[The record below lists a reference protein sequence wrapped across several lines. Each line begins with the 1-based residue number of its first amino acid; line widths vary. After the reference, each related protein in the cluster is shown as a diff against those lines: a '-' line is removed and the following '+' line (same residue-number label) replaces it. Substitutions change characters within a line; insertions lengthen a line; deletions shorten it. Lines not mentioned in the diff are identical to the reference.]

1 MRGWR
6 VDWGSDR
13 ARAVQ
18 QPLPFADHRSLAEVF
33 AAEVFEHC
41 RGCGGKLGAAL
52 GRPHD
57 FCRRCGGEVRG
68 AGNIVRVG
76 EDGRGG
82 GADG

>member
-6 VDWGSDR
+6 VDWGEDR
-13 ARAVQ
+13 PRAVR
-18 QPLPFADHRSLAEVF
+18 QPLPFVDHRSLAEVF

-41 RGCGGKLGAAL
+41 RGCGCKLVVAL
-52 GRPHD
+52 RRPHD
-57 FCRRCGGEVRG
+57 FCRGCGGKVST